1 MRRQRVRLLEES
13 EKYGSYF
20 RSSHFC
26 DCSYLTRV
34 FHYSS
39 RHSLALLIFFTLP
52 QGPRAMATGGMDAG
66 GHGDSMLLFGLV
78 TFTVQKVLSEA
89 LRRTQ

>member
-1 MRRQRVRLLEES
+1 
-13 EKYGSYF
+13 
-20 RSSHFC
+20 
-26 DCSYLTRV
+26 
-34 FHYSS
+34 
-39 RHSLALLIFFTLP
+39 
-52 QGPRAMATGGMDAG
+52 MATGGMDAG